1 MSKTPIKDYD
11 EIITVVNK
19 YIEGLISGD
28 KEVVKQ
34 AFHKDATMYGY
45 NTTDGFLGGSI
56 DNLWDFMDKAGP
68 AKNLKSRIDIL
79 DVEGT
84 IASVR
89 VSLENDA
96 YGESYTD
103 FHQLL
108 KLDGEWIIISKLFHL
123 HS

>member
-11 EIITVVNK
+11 EIIEVVNK
-19 YIEGLISGD
+19 YIEGLVSGEI
-28 KEVVKQ
+28 EVAKQ
-34 AFHKDATMYGY
+34 AFHKDAVMYGY
-45 NTTDGFLGGSI
+45 NTQDGFLGGTI
-56 DNLWDFMDKAGP
+56 DNLWDFMEKAGP
-68 AKNLKSRIDIL
+68 AKDLKSRVDIL

-89 VSLENDA
+89 VSLEKDA

-108 KLDGEWIIISKLFHL
+108 KTDGKWNIISKLFHL
-123 HS
+123 HA

>member
-1 MSKTPIKDYD
+1 MSKTAIKDYD
-11 EIITVVNK
+11 EIIKVVNK
-19 YIEGLISGD
+19 YIEGLISGN
-28 KEVVKQ
+28 KEVAKQ

-45 NTTDGFLGGSI
+45 NTTDGFLEGPI
-56 DNLWDFMDKAGP
+56 QNLWDFMDKAGP
-68 AKNLKSRIDIL
+68 AMDLKSRVDIL

-89 VSLENDA
+89 ISLENDA

-103 FHQLL
+103 FQQLL

>member
-1 MSKTPIKDYD
+1 MSKTTVKDYD
-11 EIITVVNK
+11 EITAVVNK
-19 YIEGLISGD
+19 YIEGLITGN
-28 KEVVKQ
+28 KEVAKQ

-56 DNLWDFMDKAGP
+56 QNLWGFMDKAGP
-68 AKNLKSRIDIL
+68 AKNLKSRVDIL

-89 VSLENDA
+89 ISLENDA

-103 FHQLL
+103 FQQLL
-108 KLDGEWIIISKLFHL
+108 KLGGEWIIISKLFHL